1 MEWSNTNF
9 DVVKLQLAYMM
20 FDLINAD
27 KFQEKSDDWKNTDS
41 EAYALKQAVVIT
53 KIFNK
58 LPCPSS
64 N

>member
-9 DVVKLQLAYMM
+9 DVVKLRLAYMM
-20 FDLINAD
+20 FDHINAD
-27 KFQEKSDDWKNTDS
+27 KFQEKSGDWKNTDS
-41 EAYALKQAVVIT
+41 EAYALKRAEVIT

-64 N
+64 K